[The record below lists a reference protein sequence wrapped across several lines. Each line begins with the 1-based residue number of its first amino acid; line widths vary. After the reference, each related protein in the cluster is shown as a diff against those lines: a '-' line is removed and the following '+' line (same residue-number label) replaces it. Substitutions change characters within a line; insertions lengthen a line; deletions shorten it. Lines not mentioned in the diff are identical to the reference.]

1 MAGEV
6 TTSTPGGNVA
16 DMVSGHKNAEY
27 AFVRSR
33 RRKVLIVA
41 SVLFVAFA
49 GATARVL
56 VWPVQGAPPSV
67 DAILMLGGPG
77 DRMSVALELA
87 SQQRA
92 PVLVVSRGWEGG
104 LCPPS
109 VAGVRTICFVPSP
122 GDTRGEVAYAARLA
136 KRYGWHSLLIV
147 ATRPQAMRARL
158 LMDRCFTGSA
168 YVVTAPITW
177 YSWPYQIAY
186 GWGALAK
193 ALTVHRSCLS
203 VGV

>member
-1 MAGEV
+1 
-6 TTSTPGGNVA
+6 
-16 DMVSGHKNAEY
+16 MVGDREGAKCAS
-27 AFVRSR
+27 VRDW
-33 RRKVLIVA
+33 RRKVLAAAV
-41 SVLFVAFA
+41 VLFVAFA
-49 GATARVL
+49 AGTARVL
-56 VWPVQGAPPSV
+56 VWPPQGAPPSV
-67 DAILMLGGPG
+67 NAILMLGGPG
-77 DRMSVALELA
+77 DRMLVALKLA
-87 SQQRA
+87 SQRRA

-104 LCPPS
+104 LCPPPA
-109 VAGVRTICFVPSP
+109 AGVRTICFVPSP
-122 GDTRGEVAYAARLA
+122 DDTRGEVEYAARLS

-158 LMDRCFTGSA
+158 LMGRCFIGST

-193 ALTVHRSCLS
+193 ALTMRRSCLS